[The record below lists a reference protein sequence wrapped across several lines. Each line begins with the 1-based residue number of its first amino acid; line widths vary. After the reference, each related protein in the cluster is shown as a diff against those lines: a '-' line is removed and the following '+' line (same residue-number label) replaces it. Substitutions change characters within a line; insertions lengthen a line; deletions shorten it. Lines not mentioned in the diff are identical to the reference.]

1 MSSPPSHSSIK
12 HSPYKD
18 NNTRFIGHLT
28 VRDLCRG
35 HGVKVQ
41 FDLTPDPLWRDRI
54 KIMKCPFIHTAYQE
68 REREREG
75 GREGENESWK
85 GMVSSILVPTGGR
98 GGGEVQRE
106 KGAGPRREGWVG
118 ENWIDEETD

>member
-68 REREREG
+68 TERERERGRERGRERKLERDGIINFGPHRGKEG
-75 GREGENESWK
+75 GGGGAAREG
-85 GMVSSILVPTGGR
+85 GGAEAGR
-98 GGGEVQRE
+98 VGG
-106 KGAGPRREGWVG
+106 
-118 ENWIDEETD
+118 